1 MLSRLDEGHDVVLA
15 SFFAP
20 GGRLVGVNRLRIAM
34 SRTLATCLRLLTR
47 LKGIHTFSYLYRV
60 YRARAL
66 RDVVEIYGHPI
77 TREPGF
83 PAAVELLLKVNR
95 SGASITEVPS
105 INDWNR
111 RRGPSKLRVV
121 PVLLAYMRLALNYLR
136 ESVRG
141 SPRLRSK
148 SSSQP
153 PHGDVVEI
161 LGEVPSG
168 SPSR

>member
-1 MLSRLDEGHDVVLA
+1 
-15 SFFAP
+15 
-20 GGRLVGVNRLRIAM
+20 M
-34 SRTLATCLRLLTR
+34 SRTLATCLRVLTR

-95 SGASITEVPS
+95 SGASISEVPS

-141 SPRLRSK
+141 GPRLRSK

-153 PHGDVVEI
+153 PRGDVVEI